1 MSQRLIIREGSNV
14 LLYLNKKH
22 SYLVKAEKGQS
33 FHTHKGY
40 VKFDD
45 VIGKK
50 YGTHLLSSLGVEF
63 VVLKPTLRDLI
74 FKAKR
79 KTQIMY
85 PKDIA
90 LIIMFSGIGPGS
102 RVVEAGTG
110 AGALTTALAF
120 YIRPRGRVYSYEI
133 RPEFQ
138 EIALKNLKKA
148 NVEDCV
154 ELKSKNIILGIDE
167 KNVDAV
173 VLDLATPWLVIP
185 HAYSALKGSGN
196 IVSFSPTIDQ
206 VVKTVEAL
214 KENGFVDIETFECI
228 MRGMQVM
235 RGKTRPQTLITG
247 HTGYVTHA
255 RKALKKSGMPSLSFS
270 SNLSHK

>member
-1 MSQRLIIREGSNV
+1 MPKRQTISEGDNI
-14 LLYLNKKH
+14 LLYLNRRR
-22 SYLVKAEKGQS
+22 SYLVKAEKGKS
-33 FHTHKGY
+33 FHTHKGF
-40 VKFDD
+40 VQFDSL
-45 VIGKK
+45 IGKR
-50 YGTHLLSSLGVEF
+50 YGTRLSSSLGVEF
-63 VVLKPTLRDLI
+63 AALRPTLRDFI
-74 FKAKR
+74 FKAQR

-90 LIIMFSGIGPGS
+90 LIVMFGGIGPGS

-120 YIRPRGRVYSYEI
+120 YVRPRGRVYSYEI

-138 EIALKNLKKA
+138 EVALRNLRKA
-148 NVEDCV
+148 QVEKYV
-154 ELKSKNIILGIDE
+154 ELKGKDVTLGIE
-167 KNVDAV
+167 ERGVDAV

-185 HAYSALKGSGN
+185 HAYSALKGSGS

-214 KENGFVDIETFECI
+214 EENGFIDLDTFECI
-228 MRGMQVM
+228 MRGMQVA
-235 RGKTRPQTLITG
+235 RGKTRPETLMTG

-255 RKALKKSGMPSLSFS
+255 RKAL
-270 SNLSHK
+270 